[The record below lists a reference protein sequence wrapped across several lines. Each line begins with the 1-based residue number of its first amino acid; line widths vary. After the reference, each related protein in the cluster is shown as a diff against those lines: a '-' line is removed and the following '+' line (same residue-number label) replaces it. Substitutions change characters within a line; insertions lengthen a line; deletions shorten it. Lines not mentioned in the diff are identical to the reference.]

1 MSMPFARVWKLGQ
14 LLALVAALGVTF
26 LASFFVSMRVALRAR
41 EVSVPSLTGVTVNDA
56 TATLGDMG
64 LTLQVDVN
72 GRADARIPAGRI
84 MQQDPPPGTRARTQ
98 RPVRVWVS
106 TGPRAIA
113 IPRMVGEP
121 ERTARIRL
129 EQSDIAIA
137 AVTEVRSGYPPDT
150 IIAQSP
156 EANTV
161 GARIKLLVSRSETP
175 LAYVMPDLAGAD
187 GEDAA
192 DALRQ
197 QGLRVATVATLTVP
211 DVAPGTVLH
220 QEPAAGARVAI
231 TDIVSLEVSR

>member
-1 MSMPFARVWKLGQ
+1 MPLARVWKLGR
-14 LLALVAALGVTF
+14 LLALIGALGATF
-26 LASFFVSMRVALRAR
+26 LASFFVSMRVALRSR
-41 EVSVPSLTGVTVNDA
+41 EVSVPSLTGITVNDA
-56 TATLGDMG
+56 TVTLGDMG
-64 LTLQVDVN
+64 LTLQVDGN
-72 GRADARIPAGRI
+72 GRPDARVPAGHI

-106 TGPRAIA
+106 TGPRAMA
-113 IPRMVGEP
+113 IPRMLGEP

-129 EQSDIAIA
+129 QQSDIEIA
-137 AVTEVRSGYPPDT
+137 VLTEVRSTTYPPDT

-156 EANTV
+156 EADTT
-161 GARIKLLVSRSETP
+161 GARIKLLVSRGEP
-175 LAYVMPDLAGAD
+175 ALAYVMPDVSGAA

-197 QGLRVATVATLTVP
+197 QGLRVATVATLAVP

-220 QEPAAGARVAI
+220 QEPAAGARVTI

>member
-1 MSMPFARVWKLGQ
+1 MPFARVRKLGR
-14 LLALVAALGVTF
+14 LLALIAALAVTF
-26 LASFFVSMRVALRAR
+26 LTSFLVSMRVALRAR

-56 TATLGDMG
+56 TATLGDVG
-64 LTLQVDVN
+64 LTLRVDGN
-72 GRADARIPAGRI
+72 GRPDARIPAGRI

-106 TGPRAIA
+106 TGPRAMA

-137 AVTEVRSGYPPDT
+137 VLTEVRSAVYAADT
-150 IIAQSP
+150 VIAQSP
-156 EANTV
+156 EANAAGT
-161 GARIKLLVSRSETP
+161 RIKLLVSRGEP
-175 LAYVMPDLAGAD
+175 PVAYVMPDVTGTE

-192 DALRQ
+192 DGLRQ
-197 QGLRVATVATLTVP
+197 QGLRVATVATVAVP
-211 DVAPGTVLH
+211 DVAPGTILH